1 MENRQ
6 RQLGRVGS
14 RLSDILV
21 LPLEAVEIAGQCRD
35 QLTGQLRDW
44 LCFPPLSYLF
54 QVRFSAEQ
62 FVKEVCGTLR
72 LERARASVT
81 LVDKRETD
89 EEAQTR
95 RKSVYESLVP
105 KPWGFLTG
113 QEEKDVGGIPVLQVK
128 LRVNEVFGFQC
139 LLMLM
144 HFHVFVLKIIEMTE
158 ELGTSEACF
167 DSVRIS
173 KNKLDCVLASVVQV
187 FIERGGGQD
196 EFVITSYVETGFPI

>member
-21 LPLEAVEIAGQCRD
+21 LPLEAVEIAGKCRD

-62 FVKEVCGTLR
+62 FVKDVCGTLR
-72 LERARASVT
+72 LERARTSVT
-81 LVDKRETD
+81 LVEKKETN

-95 RKSVYESLVP
+95 RMRVYESLVP

-113 QEEKDVGGIPVLQVK
+113 QEEKGVGGIPVMKVELQV
-128 LRVNEVFGFQC
+128 NE
-139 LLMLM
+139 
-144 HFHVFVLKIIEMTE
+144 
-158 ELGTSEACF
+158 
-167 DSVRIS
+167 
-173 KNKLDCVLASVVQV
+173 V
-187 FIERGGGQD
+187 FIERGGGQN
-196 EFVITSYVETGFPI
+196 EFVITSYVGTGFPI

>member
-6 RQLGRVGS
+6 RQLGRVES

-35 QLTGQLRDW
+35 QLTGQFRDW

-62 FVKEVCGTLR
+62 FVKDVCGTLR

-81 LVDKRETD
+81 LVDKKETD

-95 RKSVYESLVP
+95 GRAYASLWYRNP
-105 KPWGFLTG
+105 
-113 QEEKDVGGIPVLQVK
+113 GG
-128 LRVNEVFGFQC
+128 
-139 LLMLM
+139 
-144 HFHVFVLKIIEMTE
+144 
-158 ELGTSEACF
+158 S
-167 DSVRIS
+167 
-173 KNKLDCVLASVVQV
+173 
-187 FIERGGGQD
+187 
-196 EFVITSYVETGFPI
+196 

>member
-1 MENRQ
+1 MEEMEDIQ

-44 LCFPPLSYLF
+44 LCFPPLSFLF

-62 FVKEVCGTLR
+62 FVGEVCGTLR

-81 LVDKRETD
+81 LVDKKETD
-89 EEAQTR
+89 EEARTR
-95 RKSVYESLVP
+95 RKTVYESLVP

-113 QEEKDVGGIPVLQVK
+113 QEEKDVGGVPVLRVR
-128 LRVNEVFGFQC
+128 LRVDEVFGFQC
-139 LLMLM
+139 LLMLIY
-144 HFHVFVLKIIEMTE
+144 FYVFVRKIIKMTE
-158 ELGTSEACF
+158 ELGMTG
-167 DSVRIS
+167 
-173 KNKLDCVLASVVQV
+173 VV
-187 FIERGGGQD
+187 
-196 EFVITSYVETGFPI
+196 

>member
-1 MENRQ
+1 MEDRQ

-21 LPLEAVEIAGQCRD
+21 FPLEAVEIAGQCRD

-44 LCFPPLSYLF
+44 FYFPPLSFLF

-62 FVKEVCGTLR
+62 FVNDVCGTLR

-81 LVDKRETD
+81 LVDEKETD

-105 KPWGFLTG
+105 KPWG
-113 QEEKDVGGIPVLQVK
+113 
-128 LRVNEVFGFQC
+128 
-139 LLMLM
+139 
-144 HFHVFVLKIIEMTE
+144 
-158 ELGTSEACF
+158 
-167 DSVRIS
+167 
-173 KNKLDCVLASVVQV
+173 
-187 FIERGGGQD
+187 
-196 EFVITSYVETGFPI
+196 